1 MRLEHPGPASRA
13 LVVTVSQLMAGF
25 SVNTPVGPQS
35 SLALELHAAVC
46 ALEFLG
52 GMRRLVLF

>member
-1 MRLEHPGPASRA
+1 MNIPGLFSRA
-13 LVVTVSQLMAGF
+13 LVVTVSTTVWQVS

-52 GMRRLVLF
+52 GMRQLVLC